1 MRLRESGPYSQR
13 GMYLIKDITVF
24 LDGEH
29 GGKIGEEVDRDL
41 QCVREQS
48 QQSYE
53 WHTRR
58 TQGNFSLLKMHP
70 LQQRRVC
77 IIIVVSGAIAR
88 FPSKSLKIS
97 KKSLTNLTV
106 SVVISHSL
114 KPVKISYA
122 NGRVSV
128 RIFYKNNL
136 ISFRF

>member
-88 FPSKSLKIS
+88 FPSKSQ
-97 KKSLTNLTV
+97 
-106 SVVISHSL
+106 
-114 KPVKISYA
+114 KISYKPDRCRR
-122 NGRVSV
+122 NFSQPQTS
-128 RIFYKNNL
+128 KNL
-136 ISFRF
+136 LRKWSRFCKNIL